1 MQPQDPQ
8 AKIIVDNADEWN
20 AVNDGYYQDDEGHGM
35 AATDPQNVDEGNGAN
50 SQVSIMKR

>member
-35 AATDPQNVDEGNGAN
+35 AAADPQNVDEGNGAN
-50 SQVSIMKR
+50 SQVSIMK